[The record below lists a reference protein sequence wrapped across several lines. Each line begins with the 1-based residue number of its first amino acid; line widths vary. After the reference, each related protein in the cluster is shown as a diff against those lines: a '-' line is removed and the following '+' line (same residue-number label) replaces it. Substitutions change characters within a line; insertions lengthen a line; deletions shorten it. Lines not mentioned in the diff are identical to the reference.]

1 MNLPMSLPR
10 MVVIGMGG
18 TIGMVHG
25 ADGALR
31 PAASVGELLDQV
43 PAAARYAELTLVPQS

>member
-1 MNLPMSLPR
+1 